1 MINTIILDIGNVLA
15 RFDYRAYLKD
25 KGFSG
30 DMLERLCRATI
41 ENGLW
46 REIDRSASE
55 TMDES
60 LVAKFMAFDP
70 EIAGAIRDFMFSTYE
85 IAKEYGYA
93 PGFVKSLK
101 RNGYKVYLLSN
112 YGKANF
118 KYAKD
123 NFDFFNYVD
132 GGVIS
137 YETGFV
143 KPEAGIYKAIIH
155 KYDIKPQEA
164 VFLDDVEA
172 NVLAASALG
181 FHTIHFKNLD
191 QAIEEL
197 KHLGVKIDYKQV

>member
-1 MINTIILDIGNVLA
+1 M
-15 RFDYRAYLKD
+15 
-25 KGFSG
+25 
-30 DMLERLCRATI
+30 
-41 ENGLW
+41 
-46 REIDRSASE
+46 
-55 TMDES
+55 
-60 LVAKFMAFDP
+60 
-70 EIAGAIRDFMFSTYE
+70 
-85 IAKEYGYA
+85 
-93 PGFVKSLK
+93 
-101 RNGYKVYLLSN
+101 
-112 YGKANF
+112 
-118 KYAKD
+118 
-123 NFDFFNYVD
+123 D